1 MSSGRDEMM
10 SRWSDEA
17 KQEELE
23 QKLMEISMNVDDFLA
38 VQANQNELSI
48 GALNG
53 IVLARLMRL
62 NMEVGNEDD
71 FIRTLDYISK
81 EHQSI
86 AEERTVQ

>member
-10 SRWSDEA
+10 NRWSDEA

>member
-23 QKLMEISMNVDDFLA
+23 QKLMKISMNVDDFLA

>member
-38 VQANQNELSI
+38 VKANQNELSI